1 MVYHIPTFFEKYKT
15 VKLFTGQGVESDSDM
30 SRSILLH
37 KSNKWDAPTDVL
49 QLESQQ
55 WELREQERSK
65 RPYSKKNVSY
75 WEEKLGET
83 RRNKRH
89 KSD

>member
-1 MVYHIPTFFEKYKT
+1 VARNI
-15 VKLFTGQGVESDSDM
+15 V
-30 SRSILLH
+30 LH

-55 WELREQERSK
+55 WELRERERSK
-65 RPYSKKNVSY
+65 RPDSKKNASY
-75 WEEKLGET
+75 WEEELRET
-83 RRNKRH
+83 RRNKDH